1 MVLVDTSIWIDYLRK
16 GGSGLGALLETN
28 QVLVHPFVIGE
39 LACGHLHNR
48 DEILGHL
55 LELPAISVAT
65 DKEVRHFIEQHNLMA
80 RGAGYLDMHL
90 LASVKLY
97 GHTALWTRDKRLA
110 VISSDLSLAH

>member
-16 GGSGLGALLETN
+16 GGGDLAALLEVN

-55 LELPAISVAT
+55 LKLPPIGVAT
-65 DKEVRHFIEQHNLMA
+65 DKEVRHFIERHNLMA

-97 GHTALWTRDKRLA
+97 GHAALWTRDKRLA
-110 VISSDLSLAH
+110 AISRDLSLAH